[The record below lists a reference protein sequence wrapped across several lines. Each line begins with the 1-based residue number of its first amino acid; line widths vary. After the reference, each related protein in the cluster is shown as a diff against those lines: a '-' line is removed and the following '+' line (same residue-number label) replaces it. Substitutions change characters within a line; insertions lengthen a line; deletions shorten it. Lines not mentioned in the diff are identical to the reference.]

1 MIVRVFDEEGIPQEL
16 IHLAQAESGFA
27 PRAVSRKKA
36 AGLWQFIQS
45 RGREYGLF
53 QTKTTDDRLDPEKA
67 TRAAARHL
75 KDLYNQFGDWY
86 LAMAAYNC
94 GPLNVERAVARTGY
108 ADFWELRRRN
118 VLPKE
123 TANYVPVILAM
134 VIMGKNPEHYG
145 FSEIQVAPPLRY
157 ATITLESDTSL
168 ELIGDIVE
176 LPVSELRL
184 LNPALLTNVA
194 PSGYAL
200 HVPPGTSAAVQ
211 AALSTIPKERRASWR
226 LHRVLEGDT
235 LAEVAGRYRTTPQ
248 QIAALNPGAWEGLNP
263 GELLIVPAGP
273 PPAPARRGA
282 AARSRS
288 TPARRAP
295 TASAAK
301 PAPAKP
307 APSTAKA
314 SSPVRSAKSAAG
326 SAVAS
331 SLKAPSSRVASAT
344 AAR

>member
-1 MIVRVFDEEGIPQEL
+1 
-16 IHLAQAESGFA
+16 LAQAESGFA

-53 QTKTTDDRLDPEKA
+53 QTRTTDDRLDPEKA

-194 PSGYAL
+194 PGGYAV

-273 PPAPARRGA
+273 PPAPARSGA

-295 TASAAK
+295 TASATK